1 MAIYLGLALDI
12 FSWLLLVTGGG
23 FVLIG
28 AIGLLRMPD
37 FYTRL
42 HAASIIDT
50 LGAWLILLGLILQ
63 SPNWMTALKL
73 IIVVALLLFAS
84 PTTSHVLAKAAH
96 KAGLKPRLG
105 KDAHD

>member
-1 MAIYLGLALDI
+1 MISWNSLLDAL
-12 FSWLLLVTGGG
+12 SWMSLISGSG

-63 SPNWMTALKL
+63 SPNLITACKL
-73 IIVVALLLFAS
+73 ITILALLFFAS

-96 KAGLKPRLG
+96 KSGLKPWLG
-105 KDAHD
+105 KAEND

>member
-1 MAIYLGLALDI
+1 MNPSTFIDI
-12 FSWLLLVTGGG
+12 LSWLSLIVGSN

-50 LGAWLILLGLILQ
+50 LGAWLILLGLSLQ
-63 SPNWMTALKL
+63 SPDLISACKIMTILT
-73 IIVVALLLFAS
+73 LLFFAS

-96 KAGLKPRLG
+96 KSGLKPWLG
-105 KDAHD
+105 KHD